1 MEVRIGDNV
10 RFLNQTGGGKVV
22 KIVNN
27 NTVMVLDEDEFEIP
41 TAISNLVVIQS
52 DFKTEDGNLTSTT
65 AHLPKDE
72 PKIISESTNT
82 NKFYLA
88 FLSKNLS
95 KSGSDVDCYVVN
107 DTKDIIFYTF
117 YKQSDSRT
125 EGVSSGRCNAG
136 ERMIVASYSAKD
148 LNDIKH
154 FSLHIIG
161 YKKEGEPHMPIVY
174 KMNVNP
180 VKFFKNSSFKE
191 NKIFSENAIIYDIED
206 KDSVEYKLYELS
218 EREDKKLLS
227 VKETVNAQ
235 GIPVIKTKDEALE
248 VDLHI
253 NKLIDS
259 VVGLSNREI
268 LTYQLDK
275 FNEVMEEN
283 RYKKGQR
290 VVFIHGLGNGTL
302 KQKLIWELDHKYK
315 TSRHQEASF
324 QKYGS
329 GATMVVM

>member
-1 MEVRIGDNV
+1 MEVRIGDKV

-22 KIVNN
+22 KMVNN

-41 TAISNLVVIQS
+41 TKISNLVVIES

-65 AHLPKDE
+65 AHLPKEE
-72 PKIISESTNT
+72 PKVISELLHTD
-82 NKFYLA
+82 KFYLG
-88 FLSKNLS
+88 FLSKDIS
-95 KSGSDVDCYVVN
+95 KSGSDIDCYIVN
-107 DTKDIIFYTF
+107 DTNNIIFYTF
-117 YKQSDSRT
+117 YKESDLDVKGESA
-125 EGVSSGRCNAG
+125 GNCNAG
-136 ERMIVASYSAKD
+136 ERMLVGSYSAKE

-154 FSLHIIG
+154 FSLHIIS
-161 YKKEGEPHMPIVY
+161 YKKEGAPQMPIVY

-191 NKIFSENAIIYDIED
+191 NKIFSENAIVYDIED

-253 NKLIDS
+253 NKLIDT

-268 LTYQLDK
+268 LSYQLDK

-315 TSRHQEASF
+315 TCRHQEASF